1 MQILFVKKNSISKNF
16 YHYNPSQK
24 VFNKKTLAYQKLIPF
39 SIFII
44 QNSLEKKLMEN
55 SSIDTFHQKL
65 SHR

>member
-24 VFNKKTLAYQKLIPF
+24 VFNKNACLPKINTFLHFYYTKL
-39 SIFII
+39 
-44 QNSLEKKLMEN
+44 LEKKLIEN

>member
-24 VFNKKTLAYQKLIPF
+24 IFNKKTLTKF
-39 SIFII
+39 
-44 QNSLEKKLMEN
+44 LEKKLIEN

-65 SHR
+65 SHW